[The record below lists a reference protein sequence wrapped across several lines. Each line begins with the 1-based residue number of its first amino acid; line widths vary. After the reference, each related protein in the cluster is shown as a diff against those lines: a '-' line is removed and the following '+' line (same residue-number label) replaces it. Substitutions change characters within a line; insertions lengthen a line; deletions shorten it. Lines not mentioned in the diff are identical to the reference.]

1 MARKLLHIS
10 TLPNQTRNSCLFD
23 FHKCVR
29 KGSLLYGLSFFCKYF
44 YLFVALINV
53 FINFVEEINQTMRKT
68 RYSEVVSQAEIL
80 ASDPENY
87 TRRGVLK
94 SKVERQLRRMTVRI
108 VVLAQEELVSNY

>member
-1 MARKLLHIS
+1 
-10 TLPNQTRNSCLFD
+10 
-23 FHKCVR
+23 
-29 KGSLLYGLSFFCKYF
+29 
-44 YLFVALINV
+44 
-53 FINFVEEINQTMRKT
+53 MRKT